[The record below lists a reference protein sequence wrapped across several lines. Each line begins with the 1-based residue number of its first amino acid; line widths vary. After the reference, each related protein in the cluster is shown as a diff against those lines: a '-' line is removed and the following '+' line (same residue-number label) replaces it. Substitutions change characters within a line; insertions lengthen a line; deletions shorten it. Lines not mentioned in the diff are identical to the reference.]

1 LQSCG
6 GPYIWGVVAT
16 HRERDGDDFS
26 LFTTPVESKLAD
38 MLRSHLILITIAAL
52 ACAGS
57 GLAQDGEISIDSRV
71 SPEQIKQ
78 WLQGNDPARVA
89 WGAYF
94 ATKSDDGV
102 NDDLY
107 LEIISDRLAH
117 WVPPPINQDSGESFR
132 ISRQAISVI
141 LDGLIERNKKVPAAS
156 LTPIMSD
163 FPIQS
168 LILAA
173 RLPVNQATPFL
184 ENWYKKRS
192 PPQEGRPPSNSDQ
205 AVLFAGFAGMLL
217 AKAPPP
223 GFAASVLAE
232 SGERLSFRVADGMW
246 QRRDR
251 GDGRAGRCN
260 SEDEEITLPP
270 GAEEELS
277 RWPPLFK

>member
-1 LQSCG
+1 
-6 GPYIWGVVAT
+6 
-16 HRERDGDDFS
+16 
-26 LFTTPVESKLAD
+26 